1 MNYDMLRGILD
12 EAYEQATGGK
22 GQERHA
28 AGRDFD
34 KQPIISIP
42 TLLGDD
48 EGTALLFQAIK
59 KLEESLR
66 LPPHMKRNERLGA
79 INYIAASMLLPACQ
93 SDREEPAFLEHVR
106 KSTGGVKPAVR
117 QCPQCMRE
125 EGTGHKM
132 DCTHITNDN
141 QTMTMPAEAREL
153 LENGVDIVDEHGII
167 PPGVAPDSADGG
179 VRARV
184 ANMAHM
190 TRERWIEQG
199 GDGEEWD
206 VHRDT
211 RNLHVQEGEEAGG
224 C

>member
-1 MNYDMLRGILD
+1 MNYDSLKGILD
-12 EAYEQATGGK
+12 DAFEQATGGK

-34 KQPIISIP
+34 KQPIIAIP

-48 EGTALLFQAIK
+48 EGIALIFQAIK

-93 SDREEPAFLEHVR
+93 SDREEPVFREHVR
-106 KSTGGVKPAVR
+106 KSTGGEDGDVR
-117 QCPQCMRE
+117 QVICNAE
-125 EGTGHKM
+125 V
-132 DCTHITNDN
+132 ND
-141 QTMTMPAEAREL
+141 L
-153 LENGVDIVDEHGII
+153 LKNGVDIVERDESDAYGII

-190 TRERWIEQG
+190 TLETWVSEG
-199 GDGEEWD
+199 GDAEEWHS
-206 VHRDT
+206 HRET
-211 RNLHVQEGEEAGG
+211 RNLHVQTE
-224 C
+224 

>member
-12 EAYEQATGGK
+12 DAYEQATGGK

-34 KQPIISIP
+34 QQPIISIP

-48 EGTALLFQAIK
+48 EGIALIFQAIK

-93 SDREEPAFLEHVR
+93 SDQDEEMFRGSAQKTR
-106 KSTGGVKPAVR
+106 GGVKPAVR

-125 EGTGHKM
+125 EGTGHKL
-132 DCTHITNDN
+132 DCKHVTNDN
-141 QTMTMPAEAREL
+141 QTMTMPAEVREL
-153 LENGVDIVDEHGII
+153 LENGVDVTERDERDEYGII

-190 TRERWIEQG
+190 TRERWIAEG

-206 VHRDT
+206 IHRET
-211 RNLHVQEGEEAGG
+211 RNLHVQGD
-224 C
+224 

>member
-1 MNYDMLRGILD
+1 MNYDSLKGILD
-12 EAYEQATGGK
+12 DAFEQATGGK

-34 KQPIISIP
+34 KQPIIAIP

-48 EGTALLFQAIK
+48 EGIALIFQAIK

-93 SDREEPAFLEHVR
+93 SDREEPVFREHIQKSRGAGNGDVR
-106 KSTGGVKPAVR
+106 QPPIVSQPMAGAPGGVI
-117 QCPQCMRE
+117 C
-125 EGTGHKM
+125 EGE
-132 DCTHITNDN
+132 IN
-141 QTMTMPAEAREL
+141 AL

-179 VRARV
+179 VRARI
-184 ANMAHM
+184 ANMEHM
-190 TRERWIEQG
+190 TLERWTAQG
-199 GDGEEWD
+199 GDAEEWHT
-206 VHRDT
+206 HRET
-211 RNLHVQEGEEAGG
+211 RNLHVQGE
-224 C
+224 